1 MTFGKNSPSGSDG
14 VESNLGNERDHI
26 FIKKYEP
33 SNEIE
38 INLSSSSDGLSSPEQ
53 EPDLES
59 AKRDQKETFDLRRVA

>member
-14 VESNLGNERDHI
+14 GGSLGDERDHI

-59 AKRDQKETFDLRRVA
+59 AKRDQKETFDLRRAA